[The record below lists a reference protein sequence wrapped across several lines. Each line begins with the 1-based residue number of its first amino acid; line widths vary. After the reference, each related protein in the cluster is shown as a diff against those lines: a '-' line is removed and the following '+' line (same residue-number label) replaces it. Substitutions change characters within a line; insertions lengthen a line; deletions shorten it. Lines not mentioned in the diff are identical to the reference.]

1 MYRFGDGSLLLI
13 FHSSFAGRTQLTGE
27 REKCYLVGLEA
38 SGWGMGGKKGTKGSY
53 PEARP
58 ANGERPTDAPFPAV
72 PLGHPT
78 LVVVETP
85 NACCCLR
92 TYCSEWAGCST
103 LFCCVR
109 IGIGAPTSF
118 APHVS
123 VSQQSSV
130 ARSRVAL
137 VIVESPWWRVM
148 RGWYSTQ

>member
-1 MYRFGDGSLLLI
+1 MYRFGGGSLLLI
-13 FHSSFAGRTQLTGE
+13 FHSPFAGRTQLTGE

-72 PLGHPT
+72 PRGHPT

-92 TYCSEWAGCST
+92 TYCSAWAGCST
-103 LFCCVR
+103 LVCCARVR
-109 IGIGAPTSF
+109 DRGTNL
-118 APHVS
+118 VCT
-123 VSQQSSV
+123 
-130 ARSRVAL
+130 ARFGVTAEQCSAKPRCVGHCRIAL
-137 VIVESPWWRVM
+137 V
-148 RGWYSTQ
+148 